1 MKITEII
8 VESQLDE
15 YGNNPNDSSDPR
27 VAGGVPQAVGNLKAR
42 RLARAQK
49 PQPTATAPATAPA
62 PVAQPQAQPAP
73 TDTKPAADTQGDQPT
88 TATAKI
94 STTRSP
100 IDDLLDTPDEVATPK
115 VKQQDTDSYIQKLT
129 NIVNHAGLKSNYAVG
144 QYSLDKKD
152 HTTGYELNQQIWKTA
167 KVSANKDQI
176 SLPAYAGTPA
186 TTYNRKGKDWYDNTG
201 AIVQDKNLLQAL
213 NAKAA

>member
-8 VESQLDE
+8 VESRLDE
-15 YGNNPNDSSDPR
+15 YGNNPNDSSDPK

-42 RLARAQK
+42 RLARSQK
-49 PQPTATAPATAPA
+49 PQASAQPA
-62 PVAQPQAQPAP
+62 PVATPEPVQQPTQQPAEP
-73 TDTKPAADTQGDQPT
+73 TAEPTPASTSAPKATSKP
-88 TATAKI
+88 
-94 STTRSP
+94 SRSP
-100 IDDLLDTPDEVATPK
+100 IDDLLDAPDSAPAPK
-115 VKQQDTDSYIQKLT
+115 IKQQDTDSYIQKLT

-152 HTTGYELNQQIWKTA
+152 HTTGYELNQQIWKNA
-167 KVSANKDQI
+167 KVSPNKDQI
-176 SLPAYAGTPA
+176 SLPAYGGAPA
-186 TTYNRKGKDWYDNTG
+186 TTYNRKGRDWYDNSG

>member
-42 RLARAQK
+42 RLARTQK
-49 PQPTATAPATAPA
+49 PQQPTNEPAPAPQPVQAEPTPEPQATTTSSPTPTAPA
-62 PVAQPQAQPAP
+62 
-73 TDTKPAADTQGDQPT
+73 KPA
-88 TATAKI
+88 
-94 STTRSP
+94 RSP
-100 IDDLLDTPDEVATPK
+100 IDDLLDAPDEVPVA
-115 VKQQDTDSYIQKLT
+115 KQKSTDNDSYIQKLT

-152 HTTGYELNQQIWKTA
+152 HTTGYELNHQIWKTA
-167 KVSANKDQI
+167 KVSPNKDQI
-176 SLPAYAGTPA
+176 SLPAYGGAPA
-186 TTYNRKGKDWYDNTG
+186 TTYNRKGRDWYNADGTL
-201 AIVQDKNLLQAL
+201 VSDKNLLQAL
-213 NAKAA
+213 TAKAA

>member
-15 YGNNPNDSSDPR
+15 YGNNPNDSSDPKI
-27 VAGGVPQAVGNLKAR
+27 AGGVPQAVGNLKAR

-49 PQPTATAPATAPA
+49 SQPTATA

-73 TDTKPAADTQGDQPT
+73 ADTKPAADTQGDQT
-88 TATAKI
+88 TGEPAKV
-94 STTRSP
+94 SKPTRSP
-100 IDDLLDTPDEVATPK
+100 IDDLLDAPDEVATPK

-213 NAKAA
+213 NVKAA

>member
-15 YGNNPNDSSDPR
+15 YGNNPNDSSDPKI
-27 VAGGVPQAVGNLKAR
+27 AGGVPQAVGNLKAR

-49 PQPTATAPATAPA
+49 TQQPATTPA
-62 PVAQPQAQPAP
+62 AEPVQAQPAS
-73 TDTKPAADTQGDQPT
+73 TDAVPAAGTQGDQ
-88 TATAKI
+88 TAGKPAKA
-94 STTRSP
+94 SKPTRSP
-100 IDDLLDTPDEVATPK
+100 IDDLLDAPDSVATPK

-152 HTTGYELNQQIWKTA
+152 HTTGYELNQQIWKSA

-176 SLPAYAGTPA
+176 SLPAYAGAPA
-186 TTYNRKGKDWYDNTG
+186 TTYNRKGKDWYNDDGTL
-201 AIVQDKNLLQAL
+201 VQDKNLLQAL
-213 NAKAA
+213 TAKAA

>member
-42 RLARAQK
+42 RLARSQK
-49 PQPTATAPATAPA
+49 PQQSAEPA
-62 PVAQPQAQPAP
+62 PVAQQPAEPKAEPATSDP
-73 TDTKPAADTQGDQPT
+73 TTTSAPAPKATTKP
-88 TATAKI
+88 
-94 STTRSP
+94 SRSP
-100 IDDLLDTPDEVATPK
+100 IDDLLDAPDEPLMPK

-152 HTTGYELNQQIWKTA
+152 HTTGYELNQQIWKSA
-167 KVSANKDQI
+167 KVSPNKDQI
-176 SLPAYAGTPA
+176 SLPAYGGASA
-186 TTYNRKGKDWYDNTG
+186 TTYNRKGKDWYDNAG
-201 AIVQDKNLLQAL
+201 AVVQDKNLLQAL
-213 NAKAA
+213 NAKAV